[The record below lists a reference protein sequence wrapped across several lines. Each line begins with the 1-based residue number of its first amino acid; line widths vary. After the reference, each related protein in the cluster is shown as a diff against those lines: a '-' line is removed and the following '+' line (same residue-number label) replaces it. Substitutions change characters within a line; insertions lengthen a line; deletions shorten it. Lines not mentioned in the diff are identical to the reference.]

1 MTNFTTLQLKNQAGT
16 EVNFTVQGISYTNGV
31 ASWNAAGGSYDASS
45 IATFSLQQPTARSTR
60 ARVRAKLTI
69 PIMDVVNP
77 LRKVDDLIAS
87 VEFVLPKQSA
97 LADRQNLRAYL
108 ADFLTDS
115 VIVNALEKFEAVY

>member
-1 MTNFTTLQLKNQAGT
+1 
-16 EVNFTVQGISYTNGV
+16 
-31 ASWNAAGGSYDASS
+31 
-45 IATFSLQQPTARSTR
+45 
-60 ARVRAKLTI
+60 
-69 PIMDVVNP
+69 MDVVNP